1 MKEFGKIVDPDGTR
15 WIPAQRRIRY
25 VLCIILFQCVDALQI
40 RCMEHSL
47 HLGAG
52 HFVKGVAPTSSPK
65 ILKKVQRVLQN
76 ARDGGAY
83 DLDQLDADLADIE
96 DEGEDG
102 DGDEGPD
109 DDDSECEFEIADS
122 IGKALALVNQVSI

>member
-1 MKEFGKIVDPDGTR
+1 MRF
-15 WIPAQRRIRY
+15 
-25 VLCIILFQCVDALQI
+25 

-52 HFVKGVAPTSSPK
+52 HFVKGVAPTSSRK

-76 ARDGGAY
+76 ARENGAY
-83 DLDQLDADLADIE
+83 DLDELDAELADIE
-96 DEGEDG
+96 DGGEDG
-102 DGDEGPD
+102 DGNEITDEE
-109 DDDSECEFEIADS
+109 DSGAEYEVADS